1 MRSLQFNTVINHK
14 GPGSIRLCPGQS
26 LTDVDGGISTVM
38 KAHRASI
45 TAFIHM
51 AGRNRGED
59 FLDLCSDNNLLMTS
73 PIESTLRRKD
83 GDSVRHSPGGREA
96 ERRGNKAP
104 HDEGSGAFRFME
116 DRTIQS

>member
-1 MRSLQFNTVINHK
+1 MCL
-14 GPGSIRLCPGQS
+14 GQS
-26 LTDVDGGISTVM
+26 PTDVDGGISTVM
-38 KAHRASI
+38 KAHQASI

-51 AGRNRGED
+51 AGRNRIED
-59 FLDLCSDNNLLMTS
+59 FLDLCSDNNLLVTS
-73 PIESTLRRKD
+73 STESTLSSKG
-83 GDSVRHSPGGREA
+83 GDSERHSTGVQQA